1 MWTPEYFL
9 RYVELP
15 LKVDGVTIPNNDGT
29 FDIYINAL
37 HTEPHQ
43 KESLEHELRHIRRD
57 HFYDDCR
64 SVASME
70 QEARGE
76 KPPAAE
82 NVPAI
87 KEEKRLPDVMMQCPP
102 GMIPLFYSLDS
113 FTHYLRAYCDQL
125 RREGHLPQ

>member
-1 MWTPEYFL
+1 MWTPEYFV

-87 KEEKRLPDVMMQCPP
+87 KEEKRLPDCLSRRINWCLN
-102 GMIPLFYSLDS
+102 GSAANYLS
-113 FTHYLRAYCDQL
+113 LRASAHTGVAIPRL
-125 RREGHLPQ
+125 NETR

>member
-1 MWTPEYFL
+1 M
-9 RYVELP
+9 
-15 LKVDGVTIPNNDGT
+15 
-29 FDIYINAL
+29 
-37 HTEPHQ
+37 
-43 KESLEHELRHIRRD
+43 LEHELRHIRRD
-57 HFYDDCR
+57 HFYDDRR

-87 KEEKRLPDVMMQCPP
+87 KEEKRLPDVMTQCPP
-102 GMIPLFYSLDS
+102 GMIPLFHSLDS